1 MEKVLVTDDPS
12 TYVEAKGKPEWEN
25 AMVVEYD
32 SLMKNNTWNLVPLPP
47 GKNLVGCK
55 WVYKTKFIVEG

>member
-1 MEKVLVTDDPS
+1 
-12 TYVEAKGKPEWEN
+12 
-25 AMVVEYD
+25 MVVEYD

-55 WVYKTKFIVEG
+55 WIYKTKFTAKGHIEKHKAWLGH